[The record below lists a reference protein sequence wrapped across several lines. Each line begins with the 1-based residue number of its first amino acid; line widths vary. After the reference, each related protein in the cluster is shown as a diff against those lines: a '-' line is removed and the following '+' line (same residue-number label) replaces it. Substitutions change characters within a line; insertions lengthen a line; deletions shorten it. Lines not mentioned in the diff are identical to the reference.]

1 MRVFMTG
8 GTGLIGSA
16 VAQALVD
23 RGDRVVI
30 LSRAMRRG
38 PEGTEYIGGR
48 TSDDGPWADKVGG
61 FDAVVHLGAHPMGRW
76 SWTDA
81 HGRAVWESRVAG
93 TARLVAALRDL
104 PAEARPRAL
113 LSASTADRYAF
124 DDGEKR
130 YAEDAP
136 AGDHYFG
143 RLAEAW
149 EAETLAARAL
159 GPRVAVLRHGIVLG
173 HGERGYRQLTSA
185 VKLLYR
191 GPCGTGEQW
200 LSWVHVDDVA
210 AAYLHALDAS
220 LEGPVNVVAPGAIR
234 QSDFARAVS
243 GVLHREPWGGISEP
257 RVRTHLGPFADV
269 LVHGRRVIPLA
280 LEKSGFRF
288 RRFDLP
294 AALSAS
300 LEGDGGP
307 GRL

>member
-1 MRVFMTG
+1 MTG

-23 RGDRVVI
+23 RGDRVVV

-38 PEGTEYIGGR
+38 PEGTEYVGGR
-48 TSDDGPWADKVGG
+48 TSDDGPWTERLEG
-61 FDAVVHLGAHPMGRW
+61 FDAVVHLGAHPMARW
-76 SWTDA
+76 SWTEA
-81 HGRAVWESRVAG
+81 HGRAVRDSRVGG
-93 TARLVAALRDL
+93 TDRLVAALGAL
-104 PAEARPRAL
+104 PASARPKAL
-113 LSASTADRYAF
+113 LSASTADRYPF
-124 DDGEKR
+124 DDDETR

-149 EAETLAARAL
+149 EASALAARAL
-159 GPRVAVLRHGIVLG
+159 GMRVAVFRHGVVLG

-191 GPCGTGEQW
+191 GPCGSGEQW

-210 AAYLHALDAS
+210 AAYLHALDAR
-220 LEGPVNVVAPGAIR
+220 LEGAVNVVAPGALR

-257 RVRTHLGPFADV
+257 RVRSHLGPFADV
-269 LVHGRRVIPLA
+269 LVHGRRVVPLA

-288 RRFDLP
+288 RGFDLP
-294 AALSAS
+294 AALAAA

>member
-8 GTGLIGSA
+8 GSGLIGSA

-38 PEGTEYIGGR
+38 PEGTEYVGGR
-48 TSDDGPWADKVGG
+48 TSDEGPWCDRLEGC
-61 FDAVVHLGAHPMGRW
+61 DAVVHLGGHPMGRW

-81 HGRAVWESRVAG
+81 HGRAVWQSRVAG
-93 TARLVAALRDL
+93 TRTLVGAIAAL
-104 PAEARPRAL
+104 PPNARPRIL
-113 LSASTADRYAF
+113 LSASTVDRYPF
-124 DDGEKR
+124 DDTDTR
-130 YAEDAP
+130 YAEGGA

-149 EAETLAARAL
+149 EAEAFAARAHGL
-159 GPRVAVLRHGIVLG
+159 RVVAFRHGVVLG

-191 GPCGTGEQW
+191 GPCGSGEQW

-210 AAYLHALDAS
+210 LAYLHALDQS

-243 GVLHREPWGGISEP
+243 GVLHREPWSGISEE
-257 RVRTHLGPFADV
+257 RVRAHLGPFADV
-269 LVHGRRVIPLA
+269 LVHGRRAIPLA
-280 LEKSGFRF
+280 LERSGFRF

-294 AALSAS
+294 AALAAS